1 MTPGKTFVQ
10 LPDGTEAYKLPQ
22 DIGQDDMVFF
32 DGPGAFA
39 ATERLQAQLNA
50 EIEAAG
56 GLEAWREAA
65 GAGQQRQ
72 AA

>member
-39 ATERLQAQLNA
+39 ATERLQARLDA

-56 GLEAWREAA
+56 GLEAWRKA
-65 GAGQQRQ
+65 GAGKQHQ

>member
-39 ATERLQAQLNA
+39 ATERLQAQLDA
-50 EIEAAG
+50 EIETAG
-56 GLEAWREAA
+56 GLEAWRKA
-65 GAGQQRQ
+65 GAGKQRL